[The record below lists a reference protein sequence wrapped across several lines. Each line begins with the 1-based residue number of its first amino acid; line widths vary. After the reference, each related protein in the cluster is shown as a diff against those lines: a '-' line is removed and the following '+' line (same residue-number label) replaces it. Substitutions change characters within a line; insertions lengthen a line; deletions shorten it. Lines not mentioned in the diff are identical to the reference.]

1 MSAAVRLFPNGD
13 AGEGPDELATT
24 IRQKARAHARL
35 LGSSA
40 TAALLAGLAR
50 EHHLK
55 SIPRG
60 TPPRRSR

>member
-1 MSAAVRLFPNGD
+1 MTAPRYFPNGD
-13 AGEGPDELATT
+13 GESADELALT
-24 IRQKARAHARL
+24 IRQKAGSLARL
-35 LGSSA
+35 MGSSA

-60 TPPRRSR
+60 TPARRSR